1 MNMSIFLLTGN
12 AAASN
17 GEGGGGMLISWIIA
31 VAVVASIF
39 YYTKV
44 RPMEKEKKRLQEMY
58 KTMEVGDVVLT
69 TGDFY
74 GVLIDVTDED
84 VIVEFGSN
92 KNCRVPMKK
101 TAIAQVYK
109 ADKEGDENA

>member
-1 MNMSIFLLTGN
+1 MNMSLLLLTGN

-109 ADKEGDENA
+109 ADKDGDENA